1 MRTVGLIPV
10 LGEVPDEASLL
21 RQRRLHWAALLRR
34 VFAIDVLRCARCQ
47 GRMTVLAAINDPGV
61 AQKILRHLGLPTD
74 GPRCAPAR
82 APPDLELDFDDDLE
96 PDGGFAHDV
105 EPDDGFDP
113 DVDVDPDFAD

>member
-1 MRTVGLIPV
+1 LLTV

-21 RQRRLHWAALLRR
+21 PVRQRRLHWAALLRR

-47 GRMTVLAAINDPGV
+47 GWMTVLAAINDPGV

-96 PDGGFAHDV
+96 PDAGFAHDV